1 MADGS
6 VTTAKLD
13 PIILKYL
20 KPEISAQPQAQTV
33 YADANATFSVTA
45 EGKYLTY
52 QWKKDGVDLT
62 GETNATLNIT
72 DANATLHDGN
82 YSVVVSN
89 DFGSVGSDITEFLV
103 SSFSVNSIPNIEL
116 WLDSSDSSTIT
127 LNNGKVSIWHDKSG
141 NENNATQTLVNKQP
155 EFGQDQNGKFVRFTS
170 SYTSGGADSVLADN
184 YLILSPVSGKSSFFV
199 IDHDGSKLSMLLG
212 SKDSQKSYILI
223 GSDDFAISLDG
234 YNKSPGPLDIGNWW
248 FNGTFQSTGR
258 DLGARGQIPL
268 NTPSMHSVI
277 YELDDPMFSFYR
289 IGSYRD
295 NKAGFG
301 GKIREIIIFNGYLT
315 EADRQNIEGYLAHK
329 WSLTT
334 NLPADHPYKN
344 KSP

>member
-1 MADGS
+1 M
-6 VTTAKLD
+6 
-13 PIILKYL
+13 
-20 KPEISAQPQAQTV
+20 
-33 YADANATFSVTA
+33 
-45 EGKYLTY
+45 
-52 QWKKDGVDLT
+52 
-62 GETNATLNIT
+62 
-72 DANATLHDGN
+72 
-82 YSVVVSN
+82 
-89 DFGSVGSDITEFLV
+89 
-103 SSFSVNSIPNIEL
+103 
-116 WLDSSDSSTIT
+116 
-127 LNNGKVSIWHDKSG
+127 NNGKVSIWHDKSG
-141 NENNATQTLVNKQP
+141 NENNATQTLANKQP
-155 EFGQDQNGKFVRFTS
+155 EFGQDQNGTFVKFTS
-170 SYTSGGADSVLADN
+170 SIGNDAYDVLADN

-199 IDHDGSKLSMLLG
+199 IDHDGSNFSMLLG
-212 SKDSQKSYILI
+212 SKESHKSYIFI
-223 GSDDFAISLDG
+223 GGDNYAISLDG
-234 YNKSPGPLDIGNWW
+234 YNNSPGPLDIGNWW

-344 KSP
+344 YGP